1 MRVNYKQIVRI
12 KNRAIQRA
20 LKQHIYN
27 DMIKVISNEVNRINK
42 QYIEIYSN

>member
-1 MRVNYKQIVRI
+1 MRINYKYKVRI

-20 LKQHIYN
+20 LKPVYN
-27 DMIKVISNEVNRINK
+27 DMIKVISNQVNRINK